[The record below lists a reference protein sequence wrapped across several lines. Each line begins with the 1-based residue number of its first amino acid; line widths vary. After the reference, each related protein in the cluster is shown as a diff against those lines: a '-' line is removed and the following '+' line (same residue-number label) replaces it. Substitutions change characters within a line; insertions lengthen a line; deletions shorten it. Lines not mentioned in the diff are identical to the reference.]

1 MRIHE
6 FRESLK
12 VGDKAAQLAKEWLR
26 SLPQTKG
33 LVSVEADKAYQKRNI
48 DFLWET
54 NKGFYR
60 VEVKGDT
67 WGHQTGNLFFETTS
81 NTRRGSDG
89 CFMYTEAD
97 LLLYLMLKSRELY
110 ILPVEDVRAWF
121 MREIERFR
129 EQEVKNKNY
138 TTIGRLVPANTLKQ
152 EVAEVIKVR
161 L

>member
-6 FRESLK
+6 FRKSLK

-33 LVSVEADKAYQKRNI
+33 LVSVEADKAYQKRDI

-54 NKGFYR
+54 DKGFYR

-67 WGHQTGNLFFETTS
+67 WGHKTGNLFFETTS
-81 NTRRGSDG
+81 NVEQDNDG

-121 MREIERFR
+121 IREIERFR
-129 EQEVKNKNY
+129 KQRVKNKDY
-138 TTIGRLVPANTLKQ
+138 TTTGRLVPGSILKR
-152 EVAEVIKVR
+152 EVSEVIKVK